1 MRDIDDFKFTGPF
14 SKEIPLYVQYKRSCG
29 YKVAESDL
37 YRLREMDR
45 FFKGLGISDPV
56 ITREM
61 YEAWTAVKPGERKV
75 TSSRRRSILSS
86 FGKYLISNG
95 YQDVYAG
102 HDDRRSFNSDYIPYV
117 FSKVE
122 ISRMFALLDESCSK
136 LPAMKTMH
144 SAQ

>member
-29 YKVAESDL
+29 YKVAETDL

-45 FFKGLGISDPV
+45 LFKEMGISEPV

-61 YEAWTAVKPGERKV
+61 YEVWTAVKPGERKV

-95 YQDVYAG
+95 YQDVYVG
-102 HDDRRSFNSDYIPYV
+102 HDDRRSFNSD
-117 FSKVE
+117 
-122 ISRMFALLDESCSK
+122 
-136 LPAMKTMH
+136 
-144 SAQ
+144 